1 MKSIA
6 WITDSTAMIDKD
18 FAAEN
23 HIYIV
28 PLRLIVNNE
37 AYKENVEITSEQ
49 FYEKMRQHESVSSSQ
64 PPIGEFME
72 LYESLKGKYD
82 DIIVIHCS
90 SELSGTYH
98 TSLQAAE
105 ITETEV
111 IGIDSRVGAFPLRE
125 MVMQGIKWQQQGD
138 TALEIKTKIDM
149 IIENMDFYL
158 IPASLSQ
165 LHRSGR
171 VSGTQ
176 LVISQLLRIHLLLR
190 FVEGKIIVEDKIRT
204 FKKAKLKLMDILKRD
219 INVVKSVCIMHA
231 NNIEEAFQMEK
242 EISLFAPF
250 LKIEIA
256 PFIPVVGVHAGEGT
270 MALAWIRQK

>member
-6 WITDSTAMIDKD
+6 WVTDSTAMIDAD
-18 FAAEN
+18 FAAAN

-37 AYKENVEITSEQ
+37 AYKENVEITAEQ
-49 FYEKMRQHESVSSSQ
+49 FYEKMRNHENVGSSQ

-72 LYESLKGKYD
+72 LYESIKGKYD
-82 DIIVIHCS
+82 DIIVVHCS

-105 ITETEV
+105 ITEVPV
-111 IGIDSRVGAFPLRE
+111 IGIDSKVGAFPLRE
-125 MVMQGIKWQQQGD
+125 MVMQGIEWQQQGN
-138 TALEIKTKIDM
+138 TALEIKAKIEA

-158 IPASLSQ
+158 IPANLSQ

-219 INVVKSVCIMHA
+219 IDLVKSVCIMHA

-242 EISLFAPF
+242 EISRFAPL